1 MSGPCR
7 ARWLPDTTLN
17 NPLKLGNQGDQEQF
31 YRSARIRQGPQVGRP
46 RSKLTEVADKQRF
59 VGTKDAAALLAVSVS
74 TVQKLVETGVLQA
87 WRTQGGHRRIPMAA
101 IERELA
107 KSREPRS
114 PVVPQVLRLLVV
126 EDNAVVRAAYS
137 RMFQQWGSRV
147 QVTYAADGAQALLM
161 LAQTHPNVLITDLAM
176 KPIDGRLLV
185 KTIRANEQLAHLR
198 VVVVSGVLDETKPHG
213 FDART
218 VVYQKPLSFER
229 LAGYLD
235 AQVQNLALIEPK

>member
-1 MSGPCR
+1 M
-7 ARWLPDTTLN
+7 
-17 NPLKLGNQGDQEQF
+17 
-31 YRSARIRQGPQVGRP
+31 GRP
-46 RSKLTEVADKQRF
+46 RSKITEIAGKQKF

-74 TVQKLVETGVLQA
+74 TVQKLVESGVLQA

-101 IERELA
+101 IEKELA
-107 KSREPRS
+107 KGREPRS
-114 PVVPQVLRLLVV
+114 PVAPKVLRLLVV
-126 EDNAVVRAAYS
+126 EDNAVVCAAYA
-137 RMFQQWGSRV
+137 RMIQQWGSRV

-161 LAQTHPNVLITDLAM
+161 LAQTRPDVLITDLAM

-198 VVVVSGVLDETKPHG
+198 VVVVSGVLDEAKPHG

-218 VVYQKPLSFER
+218 VVYEKPLSFDR

-235 AQVQNLALIEPK
+235 AQVQSLALAETN